1 MYKLGEYCE
10 LIDEN
15 EGRAFEFYKKSADQG
30 FVDAQYK
37 LGYFYYHWTKIDIN
51 SEKAFELYNMAAK
64 GGNVE
69 AQRSLASLYE
79 KGEGT
84 EKNIK
89 SAVY

>member
-1 MYKLGEYCE
+1 
-10 LIDEN
+10 
-15 EGRAFEFYKKSADQG
+15 
-30 FVDAQYK
+30 
-37 LGYFYYHWTKIDIN
+37 
-51 SEKAFELYNMAAK
+51 MAAK

-89 SAVY
+89 SAVYWYKKAVKNECKEAKKKLDILLSEQASQNLNVKKSSCDFYSLL